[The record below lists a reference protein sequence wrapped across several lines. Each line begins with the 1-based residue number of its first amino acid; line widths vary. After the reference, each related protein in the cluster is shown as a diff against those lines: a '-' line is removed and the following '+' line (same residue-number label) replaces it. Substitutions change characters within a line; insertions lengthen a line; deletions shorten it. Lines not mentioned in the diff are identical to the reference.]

1 VFELGLLA
9 LDGLAT
15 EDGLLDDDFCWLLGL
30 APLLLGLAALELL
43 GLAPDEDGLA
53 DEAPELGLAWEGLV
67 LFCFGYLV

>member
-1 VFELGLLA
+1 
-9 LDGLAT
+9 
-15 EDGLLDDDFCWLLGL
+15 L